1 MSQISKRDPSLAFS
15 CIDLICHTTIRTNT
29 TSKIRKTLHHF
40 RHLSEY
46 DLTRCGCT
54 VYTKGRNE
62 FGQFIQKH
70 MHLLLCEHEND
81 IVCVFQIDNVFVRG
95 YLNTG
100 ALETSRLWEYEEL
113 ITFMNFRDIP
123 WWASVPRRT
132 DQSTESNAPLK
143 SRNTR
148 IVGRLY
154 VWLSEL
160 HFVGTYADMTINTL
174 LHRHVLILTEPDN
187 RTSERRLFTG
197 TQSSKA
203 LSALGLRVT
212 FMSHSL
218 FEMAQLGQPDSIP
231 ALVLPLGGMA
241 ARRRK
246 TVTAERL
253 LLLVPGSPNTRR
265 MKCGTFERILCG
277 LMCTNEVAS
286 CVRFGDT
293 TSTEMKSKVSARNA
307 CCLVRPVAPFRCPTS
322 VPPEGGTR
330 AEMLSDCLSLDR
342 RSRGAGVGFEPWT
355 FWLQTTSEER
365 GEVAQC
371 LECGFTDRKVRN
383 SNPTSASR
391 PPLSRLGQPDS
402 IPALVF
408 PSGGMAVRHRK
419 GATAERFLNHR
430 AFLKQHQMLSLEP
443 QGFRHK
449 RSLLTSLLLLGAYT
463 RDIGADSAN
472 LLTKRSVVG
481 TRPLPLDFPCL
492 GLDNLTVSDV
502 MWSVLWDVAHLSTY
516 RCRTRTKDH
525 FEQKIHYLMSE
536 FWIISLPGERNP
548 DEVFERLNASLSKYP
563 GLSSQWK
570 FSIPTDLKV
579 GTLDVLVGL
588 SDELAKLDIYAESI
602 TKKVAQY
609 MGDVLE
615 EQRHKLED
623 NLTINGLNPATF
635 LVKFQWDYAKYP
647 VKQTLSSLYAIISE
661 QLSKIDADLKVKST
675 AYNAVK
681 GNLQNL
687 ERKQTGSLLTRDLGD
702 IVKSE
707 QFVVGSEYLA
717 TLVVVV
723 PRSSYKEWQSNYATL
738 TDMVVPNSSEL
749 LFEDQDNGLWTVTL
763 FRKMIEDFKNRCR
776 ERRFIVRDFEY
787 DEKKIEEGKTELSKL
802 ESDKKRQFAPLFRW
816 LKINFGEAFSAM
828 VHTKALRVFVE
839 SVLRYG
845 LPVDFQAVL
854 IQPNKKAHKRL
865 RELLR
870 QLYSHLDST
879 ASSNVV
885 DEEVALVGVSPVDY
899 YPYVSFKVELSIL
912 DSR

>member
-1 MSQISKRDPSLAFS
+1 
-15 CIDLICHTTIRTNT
+15 
-29 TSKIRKTLHHF
+29 
-40 RHLSEY
+40 
-46 DLTRCGCT
+46 
-54 VYTKGRNE
+54 
-62 FGQFIQKH
+62 
-70 MHLLLCEHEND
+70 
-81 IVCVFQIDNVFVRG
+81 
-95 YLNTG
+95 
-100 ALETSRLWEYEEL
+100 
-113 ITFMNFRDIP
+113 
-123 WWASVPRRT
+123 
-132 DQSTESNAPLK
+132 
-143 SRNTR
+143 
-148 IVGRLY
+148 
-154 VWLSEL
+154 
-160 HFVGTYADMTINTL
+160 
-174 LHRHVLILTEPDN
+174 
-187 RTSERRLFTG
+187 
-197 TQSSKA
+197 
-203 LSALGLRVT
+203 
-212 FMSHSL
+212 
-218 FEMAQLGQPDSIP
+218 
-231 ALVLPLGGMA
+231 
-241 ARRRK
+241 
-246 TVTAERL
+246 
-253 LLLVPGSPNTRR
+253 
-265 MKCGTFERILCG
+265 
-277 LMCTNEVAS
+277 
-286 CVRFGDT
+286 
-293 TSTEMKSKVSARNA
+293 
-307 CCLVRPVAPFRCPTS
+307 
-322 VPPEGGTR
+322 
-330 AEMLSDCLSLDR
+330 
-342 RSRGAGVGFEPWT
+342 
-355 FWLQTTSEER
+355 
-365 GEVAQC
+365 
-371 LECGFTDRKVRN
+371 
-383 SNPTSASR
+383 
-391 PPLSRLGQPDS
+391 
-402 IPALVF
+402 
-408 PSGGMAVRHRK
+408 
-419 GATAERFLNHR
+419 
-430 AFLKQHQMLSLEP
+430 
-443 QGFRHK
+443 
-449 RSLLTSLLLLGAYT
+449 
-463 RDIGADSAN
+463 
-472 LLTKRSVVG
+472 
-481 TRPLPLDFPCL
+481 
-492 GLDNLTVSDV
+492 
-502 MWSVLWDVAHLSTY
+502 MWSVLWYVSHFPTY
-516 RCRTRTKDH
+516 CCRTRTKDH
-525 FEQKIHYLMSE
+525 FEQNIHYLMSE

-548 DEVFERLNASLSKYP
+548 DEVFERLNAALSKYP

-635 LVKFQWDYAKYP
+635 LIKFQWDYAKYP

-723 PRSSYKEWQSNYATL
+723 PRSSYKEWQSSYATL

-885 DEEVALVGVSPVDY
+885 DEEIALVGVSPVDY